1 MVNDII
7 LEARGVSKDFG
18 PVRVL
23 FGVDLEFRRGEVH
36 ALIGENGAGKSTLV
50 KILSG
55 YHTPSEGVVR
65 IDGNP
70 VRLSDSRIGEDMG
83 VVLIHQEFNLAR
95 HLTVEEN
102 IFLGREL
109 HRGPFLDK
117 AAMRRQARAVLAEL
131 GMDIDPDSRLLS
143 LSISEVQMVEI
154 GKALERNVAGTSR
167 VLIMDEPTGVLTPT
181 EAEVLFAL
189 IGRLKSRGITV
200 IYISHK
206 LDEVKRVAD
215 RITVLR
221 DGRLITTQEAGAL
234 SEEAMANLMVGRKM
248 EDLYPEKRP
257 PADTVPVVLRV
268 QDLTIPKWAD
278 RVTFDVR
285 EGEILGFAGLI
296 GSGRTELMEGLM
308 GLRKP
313 VAGQIQ
319 LFGEDIRASVQ
330 KPWDMVDRGVV
341 YLSEDRKGKGI
352 ITSMALRPNVTL
364 MALRK
369 YCHPFIDR
377 QAEQETLL
385 RAVAQ
390 FDVRAKQLNATV
402 DTLSGGNQQKLALAK
417 IMDINPRLVI
427 LDEPTRGI
435 DVGTK
440 SQIYAFIA
448 ELASRGIPCI
458 FISSELPEVIG
469 LCHRVVVMRSGRVT
483 GIVAGEEIN
492 EQEIMKYAAGIKG
505 KDL

>member
-1 MVNDII
+1 VVNDVI
-7 LEARGVSKDFG
+7 LEARGVAKDFG

-23 FGVDLEFRRGEVH
+23 FGVDLAFRRGEVH

-55 YHTPSEGVVR
+55 YYTPSEGEVCIDGAPVR
-65 IDGNP
+65 IA
-70 VRLSDSRIGEDMG
+70 DSRVGEDMG

-117 AAMRRQARAVLAEL
+117 ASMRRHARQVLAEL
-131 GMDIDPDSRLLS
+131 GMDIDPDARLFS

-154 GKALERNVAGTSR
+154 GKALERNVSRSSR
-167 VLIMDEPTGVLTPT
+167 VLIMDEPTGVLTPA

-189 IGRLKSRGITV
+189 IARLKSQGVTV

-206 LDEVKRVAD
+206 LDEVKRIAD

-221 DGRLITTQEAGAL
+221 DGNLITTRDAAEL
-234 SEEAMANLMVGRKM
+234 TEEEMANLMVGREM
-248 EDLYPEKRP
+248 EDMFPERRP
-257 PADTVPVVLRV
+257 PPATAPVVLRV
-268 QDLTIPKWAD
+268 EDLVIPKWAE
-278 RVTFDVR
+278 RVAFDVR

-296 GSGRTELMEGLM
+296 GAGRTEVMEGLM
-308 GLRKP
+308 GLRTTT
-313 VAGQIQ
+313 AGRVH
-319 LFGEDIRASVQ
+319 LFGEEVSVRH
-330 KPWDMVDRGVV
+330 PWDAVDRGVV

-352 ITSMALRPNVTL
+352 HTAMALRPNVTML
-364 MALRK
+364 ALRK
-369 YCHPFIDR
+369 YCHPFINVR
-377 QAEQETLL
+377 EEQATLL
-385 RAVAQ
+385 RAVEQ
-390 FDVRAKQLNATV
+390 FDVRAKQLTATV
-402 DTLSGGNQQKLALAK
+402 GTLSGGNQQKLALAK

-440 SQIYAFIA
+440 RQIYAFIA

-483 GIVAGEEIN
+483 GIVTGEDIN
-492 EQEIMKYAAGIKG
+492 EQEIMKYAAGIKV
-505 KDL
+505 KE